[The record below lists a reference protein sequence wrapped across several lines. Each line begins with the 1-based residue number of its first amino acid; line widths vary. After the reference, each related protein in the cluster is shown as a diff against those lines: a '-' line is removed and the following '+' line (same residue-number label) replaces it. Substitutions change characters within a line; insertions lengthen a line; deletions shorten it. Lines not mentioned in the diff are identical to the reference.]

1 MTNGQPG
8 SKRNSGNPDD
18 VTDDVTD
25 DATDDAT
32 DDVADGA
39 EPARSLEFDAL
50 ESPLMA
56 GSYRL

>member
-1 MTNGQPG
+1 MTKGQPG
-8 SKRNSGNPDD
+8 SKRNSGNP
-18 VTDDVTD
+18 DDVTD